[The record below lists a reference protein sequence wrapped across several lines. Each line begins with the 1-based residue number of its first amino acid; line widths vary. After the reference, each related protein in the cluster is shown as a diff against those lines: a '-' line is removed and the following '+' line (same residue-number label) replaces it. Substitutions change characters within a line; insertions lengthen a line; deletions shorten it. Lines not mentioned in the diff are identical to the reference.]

1 MEQTYRNSAAAGGE
15 AVTFN
20 RYVITV
26 VLPNLIFCKL
36 VGKPALAIEK
46 AARKVRLACG
56 RRMERVMRDA
66 PPKRRN
72 DEQIDDN

>member
-1 MEQTYRNSAAAGGE
+1 MRSGNSTATGGE

-36 VGKPALAIEK
+36 VGKPAMSIEK
-46 AARKVRLACG
+46 VARRVRLACG
-56 RRMERVMRDA
+56 RRMERVMLDA
-66 PPKRRN
+66 PPKEKH
-72 DEQIDDN
+72 DV

>member
-1 MEQTYRNSAAAGGE
+1 MDATASSTAAGGE

-26 VLPNLIFCKL
+26 VLPNLILCALF
-36 VGKPALAIEK
+36 GKPAMAIEK

-56 RRMERVMRDA
+56 RRMERVMMDA
-66 PPKRRN
+66 PPK
-72 DEQIDDN
+72 

>member
-1 MEQTYRNSAAAGGE
+1 
-15 AVTFN
+15 VTFN

-56 RRMERVMRDA
+56 RRMERVMMDA
-66 PPKRRN
+66 PPKEKRN
-72 DEQIDDN
+72 A

>member
-1 MEQTYRNSAAAGGE
+1 MEPNPLDAAVSSTAAGGE

-26 VLPNLIFCKL
+26 ALPNLIICSL
-36 VGKPALAIEK
+36 LGKPALAIEK

-56 RRMERVMRDA
+56 RRMERVMLDA
-66 PPKRRN
+66 PPKEKR
-72 DEQIDDN
+72 DA